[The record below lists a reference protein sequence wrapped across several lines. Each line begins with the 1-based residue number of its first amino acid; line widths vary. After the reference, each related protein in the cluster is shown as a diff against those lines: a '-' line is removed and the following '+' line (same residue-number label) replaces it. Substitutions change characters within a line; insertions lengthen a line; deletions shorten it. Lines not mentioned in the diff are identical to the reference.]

1 MIADDLKTSIVDEG
15 SSYIV
20 HLDKGDVSYATWK
33 RMHCLPW
40 RMAIYGVM
48 IESMVLLNKA
58 NKAIEDGSKEP
69 LLPIIVTKTLVKETN
84 SCPK

>member
-1 MIADDLKTSIVDEG
+1 MIADDLKTSIVDED

-20 HLDKGDVSYATWK
+20 HLDKGNVSYAAWK
-33 RMHCLPW
+33 RMHCLPL

-48 IESMVLLNKA
+48 IGSMVLLNKA

-69 LLPIIVTKTLVKETN
+69 L
-84 SCPK
+84 